1 MVNMSNQEG
10 NRAMTIGANL
20 KRYREAKG
28 LTQQAVWEAAEISKS
43 SYTSYEAG
51 RGMPSADKIVSLAKV
66 LGTTTD
72 ELLLEPSEMVVTQDM
87 VPILRRF
94 DALPVDLRNQAKI
107 ALKGVLF
114 GYEQEALR

>member
-1 MVNMSNQEG
+1 MNNHSG
-10 NRAMTIGANL
+10 DRAVTIGANL

-28 LTQQAVWEAAEISKS
+28 LTQQAVWEAAGVSKS

-51 RGMPSADKIVSLAKV
+51 RGMPSADKVVSLAHV

-72 ELLLEPSEMVVTQDM
+72 ELLLDPSEMLVSQDM
-87 VPILRRF
+87 VPILKRF
-94 DALPVDLRNQAKI
+94 EALPPEIRHQAKI